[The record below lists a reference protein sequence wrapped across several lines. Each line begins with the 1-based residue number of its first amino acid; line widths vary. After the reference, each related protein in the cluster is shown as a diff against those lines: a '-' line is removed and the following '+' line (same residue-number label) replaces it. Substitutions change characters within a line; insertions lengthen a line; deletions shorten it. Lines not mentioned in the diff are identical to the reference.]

1 MFWFVVSKAVCF
13 HLSMSAPCFHVRKM
27 WCTAEKRFM
36 WHVCRRNPFR
46 LFFLAKTFN
55 SWRHQ
60 KVGEGELLS
69 WELRIQL
76 EHRQWWIRIIFRR
89 TFSVPK
95 ICPPWFQA
103 THACHSEVS
112 NRCFGLWSPRP
123 FVSIFQCQPH
133 VSMFAKCDALPKR
146 GLCDM
151 FVEGIHSGYS
161 SLQRHSTHEDI
172 RKSVRVNYWVGSCE
186 SSSNIASDGFEL
198 FFAVHFLY
206 PKFVLPGSKQLMPVT
221 VKFQIDVLV
230 CGLQGRLF
238 PSFNVSPM
246 FPCSQN
252 VMHCRKEVYVTCLSK
267 ESIPAILP
275 CKDIQLMKT
284 SESRWGWIIEL
295 GVANP
300 ARTSPVMDS
309 NYFSPYIFC
318 TQNLSSLVP
327 GNSCLSQWSFK

>member
-1 MFWFVVSKAVCF
+1 
-13 HLSMSAPCFHVRKM
+13 M

-69 WELRIQL
+69 WESQ
-76 EHRQWWIRIIFRR
+76 
-89 TFSVPK
+89 
-95 ICPPWFQA
+95 
-103 THACHSEVS
+103 
-112 NRCFGLWSPRP
+112 
-123 FVSIFQCQPH
+123 
-133 VSMFAKCDALPKR
+133 
-146 GLCDM
+146 
-151 FVEGIHSGYS
+151 
-161 SLQRHSTHEDI
+161 
-172 RKSVRVNYWVGSCE
+172 

-221 VKFQIDVLV
+221 VKFKIDVLV

-238 PSFNVSPM
+238 PPFNVSPM

-295 GVANP
+295 GVTIQLEHRQWWIRIIFRP
-300 ARTSPVMDS
+300 T
-309 NYFSPYIFC
+309 FS
-318 TQNLSSLVP
+318 VP
-327 GNSCLSQWSFK
+327 KICPPWFQATHACHSEV